1 MTDNHAKGFLLTTLG
16 VLFLTPD
23 TLLIRLVE
31 IDQWTMIFWRG
42 VLMAVGLTAFIVF
55 TEKGQALGSFIRV
68 GWIGVGVG
76 LAFCFSS
83 ISFVVAIDHTT
94 VANTLVI
101 IASTPMI
108 AVVLS
113 RLFLKERVVARTL
126 FAVVATFAGVAFVLA
141 EDLSHGGLIGNAAAL
156 LTALF
161 MAGNFVLVR
170 IGRETNMVPAMAI
183 GAVVAV
189 VIVAAPGWA
198 VPMSVPRDQIW
209 LLILMGLI
217 LLPLSFGLIT
227 IGPRLI
233 PAPEVGLLLLLETVL
248 GPLWVW
254 LVIGERVSET
264 TLIGGAIVVLTL
276 ALNSFLALKSP
287 VVRN

>member
-1 MTDNHAKGFLLTTLG
+1 LSDNHAKGFLLTTLG

-42 VLMAVGLTAFIVF
+42 VLMAIGLTVFIAF
-55 TEKGQALGSFIRV
+55 TEKRQTLKSFTRV
-68 GWIGVGVG
+68 GWIGIGVG
-76 LAFCFSS
+76 LAFCLSA
-83 ISFVVAIDHTT
+83 ICFVVAVEHTT

-113 RLFLKERVVARTL
+113 RIFLKERVVARTL
-126 FAVVATFAGVAFVLA
+126 VAVLATFAGVAFVLA
-141 EDLSHGGLIGNAAAL
+141 EDLSGGGLIGNAAAL

-161 MAGNFVLVR
+161 MATNFVLVR

-183 GAVVAV
+183 GAVMAAV
-189 VIVAAPGWA
+189 LVAAFGWA
-198 VPMSVPRDQIW
+198 TPTSVPRDQIW
-209 LLILMGLI
+209 LLILMGLV

-254 LVIGERVSET
+254 LVIGEHVSNA
-264 TLIGGAIVVLTL
+264 TLIGGSIVVLTL
-276 ALNSFLALKSP
+276 ALNSFVALKFP
-287 VVRN
+287 VDRN